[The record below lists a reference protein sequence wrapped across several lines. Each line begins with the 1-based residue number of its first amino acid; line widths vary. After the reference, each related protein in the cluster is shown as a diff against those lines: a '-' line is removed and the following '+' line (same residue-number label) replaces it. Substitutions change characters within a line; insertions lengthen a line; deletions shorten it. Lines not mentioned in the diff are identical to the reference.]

1 MTITIKTKNLEFGKQ
16 TKRKIEGKIKK
27 IEKFF
32 DENAN
37 VIVRVSQEKPGY
49 RVEITAPLAVR
60 TVRAE
65 ASSDDM
71 MTAIE
76 KCTELVESQIIR
88 LKGRMQSKAR
98 RNSEYVAEFEAIP
111 VEEEYIADETE
122 IVIEKNKKFEMR
134 PMDPEEAVMQ
144 MELVG
149 HEFFVFLNSQNDK
162 VSVVYK
168 RKNGNYGLIEP
179 EN

>member
-1 MTITIKTKNLEFGKQ
+1 MHFK
-16 TKRKIEGKIKK
+16 
-27 IEKFF
+27 
-32 DENAN
+32 
-37 VIVRVSQEKPGY
+37 
-49 RVEITAPLAVR
+49 
-60 TVRAE
+60 
-65 ASSDDM
+65 
-71 MTAIE
+71 TAILSLSASLHILMA
-76 KCTELVESQIIR
+76 KS
-88 LKGRMQSKAR
+88 MS
-98 RNSEYVAEFEAIP
+98 SFEAIP

>member
-1 MTITIKTKNLEFGKQ
+1 
-16 TKRKIEGKIKK
+16 
-27 IEKFF
+27 
-32 DENAN
+32 
-37 VIVRVSQEKPGY
+37 
-49 RVEITAPLAVR
+49 
-60 TVRAE
+60 
-65 ASSDDM
+65 

-122 IVIEKNKKFEMR
+122 IIIEKNKKFEMR